1 MKKILWLGGFL
12 FFFYLGMDALMTGET
27 QGFSAR
33 GSDRKINFENN
44 PIEYVFMILFC
55 FGFSFYLLKTA
66 LCHKDK
72 NKQ

>member
-1 MKKILWLGGFL
+1 
-12 FFFYLGMDALMTGET
+12 MDALMTGET

-44 PIEYVFMILFC
+44 PIEYDFILFWIQ
-55 FGFSFYLLKTA
+55 FYLLKTA

-72 NKQ
+72 NKVST